1 MKEFRR
7 ITVIIITAL
16 IALAMLSSA
25 AFIAAEADHDC
36 SGEDCAVCCA
46 ISACVNIFKSL
57 TAAFT
62 ALSACACAFFAAGAV
77 LRIFGA
83 PQSPSTPV
91 TLKTKLLN

>member
-1 MKEFRR
+1 MKKFRR

-25 AFIAAEADHDC
+25 AFIAAEANHDC
-36 SGEDCAVCCA
+36 TGEDCAVCCA

-62 ALSACACAFFAAGAV
+62 AVAAGV
-77 LRIFGA
+77 CVFFGFGA
-83 PQSPSTPV
+83 ALKTCGEIYTPATPV
-91 TLKTKLLN
+91 SLKTKLLN